1 MAAIIDTSKVPTHYT
16 ASFDEDGRPHA
27 ITPDEGNADDVAGKL
42 PSGWDSTFWDWQ
54 PRSDPKGKWV
64 QRVDAKREKVWSQIK
79 AERKAALHDGLKIA
93 QGVIQ
98 IEPASLEALRGRAL
112 RLSLPSAPE
121 TVSWVMADNSICTFT
136 KDEFLSVVAAAEDH
150 VDALHQQSQAA
161 RESIFNPA
169 NNTLEKLEASVS
181 KGVS

>member
-16 ASFDEDGRPHA
+16 TSFDEDGRPHA
-27 ITPDEGNADDVAGKL
+27 VTPDEGNADDVAGKL
-42 PSGWDSTFWDWQ
+42 PKGWDSTFWDWR
-54 PRSDPKGKWV
+54 PRSDSKGKWV
-64 QRVDAKREKVWSQIK
+64 QRVDAKRETVWSEVK
-79 AERKAALHDGLKIA
+79 AGRKAALHAGLTVT

-98 IEPASLEALRGRAL
+98 IDPASLEALRGRAL
-112 RLSLPSAPE
+112 RLLLPNAPE
-121 TVSWVMADNSICTFT
+121 TVHWIMADDSKCTFT

-161 RESIFNPA
+161 RESIFNPD
-169 NNTLEKLEASVS
+169 NNTLEKLETSVP